1 MEHTA
6 KELIDFMEGITTYL
20 HSWICTK
27 DGEYKPVDKS
37 KVRRAV
43 LLLFA
48 EGTKDVVGVFKKGVE
63 DGTILIGVMPMG
75 LSDNYKRER
84 YEKALKRIEK
94 LEKKYKFNYEEN
106 K

>member
-1 MEHTA
+1 MGHSV
-6 KELIDFMEGITTYL
+6 KEMIDFMEDVTEYL
-20 HSWICTK
+20 HLWLCTK
-27 DGEYKPVDKS
+27 DGGYKPYNKKS
-37 KVRRAV
+37 VRQGI

-48 EGTKDVVGVFKKGVE
+48 KGTEDVVSVFKKGVE

-84 YEKALKRIEK
+84 YEKALKRIEE
-94 LEKKYKFNYEEN
+94 LEKKYKFNHEEN